1 MSEKILIVDD
11 DLDTLKLVGLIL
23 QRQGYQI
30 AAANGGQA
38 ALAKASADKPDLI
51 LLDLMMPDLDGY
63 EVARRLRA
71 DPATA
76 HIPIIMFTAKTL
88 LDDKVAGFEAG
99 ADDYLTKP
107 THPAELVAHVKALLA
122 RAKTTRAT
130 SPLEAAKLV
139 GVLGAKGGVGTS
151 TLAANLAGLAAKEG
165 RDVVL
170 ADLHPGSGSL
180 GLMLGAPHINDLSAL
195 LVKPAGELSPR
206 LVSDKLHPHPSGLR
220 ALTGLAS
227 PRDAGLTINAAQLE
241 MLARVLTSVC
251 KLAVLDLGCG
261 LGEANRRIVS
271 VCDYVLVV
279 SEPSR
284 LGVGQAKA
292 LLTDLA
298 VLGVSGN
305 KVDVVMVNRAPAANQ
320 LTVAYMEQH
329 IGQKVVMMVAQAVE
343 LAYQAVEAATPL
355 ALLRPDTTTS
365 DQLRTLTHHTLQR
378 LGLISA

>member
-38 ALAKASADKPDLI
+38 AVAKASAEKPDLI

-76 HIPIIMFTAKTL
+76 RIPIIMFTAKTL

-122 RAKTTRAT
+122 RAKTARAT
-130 SPLEAAKLV
+130 SPLETAKVAGL
-139 GVLGAKGGVGTS
+139 LGAKGGVGVT
-151 TLAANLAGLAAKEG
+151 TLAANLAGLAAKQG
-165 RDVVL
+165 LDVTL
-170 ADLHPGSGSL
+170 ADFHPGSGAL
-180 GLMLGAPHINDLSAL
+180 GVMLGMPHLNQLSAL
-195 LVKPAGELSPR
+195 LTKPAGELSPR
-206 LVSDKLHPHPSGLR
+206 VVGDKLHPHPAGLR

-227 PRDAGLTINAAQLE
+227 PRDAGLSVNAAQME
-241 MLARVLTSVC
+241 MVAKTLTGLC
-251 KLAVLDLGCG
+251 KLVVLDLGSG
-261 LGEANRRIVS
+261 LGEANRRLAS
-271 VCDYVLVV
+271 LCDYVLVV

-284 LGVGQAKA
+284 LGLTQAKA

-298 VLGVSGN
+298 ALGISGN

-320 LTVAYMEQH
+320 LTLAQMEQQL
-329 IGQKVVMMVAQAVE
+329 GQKVLMMVTQAVE
-343 LAYQAVEAATPL
+343 LAYQAMEAATPM
-355 ALLRPDTTTS
+355 ALLRPDTITS

-378 LGLISA
+378 LGLA